1 MAKSKKEAKSKT
13 AKMYMKPSKTNIQ
26 FGCYSERGL
35 MSYFMFIELPELMPK
50 FLQALK
56 FPKGVGSPFNDITI
70 TKAIIFSE
78 LDLGKTVGFGCPD
91 GAIYFEH
98 NGKKKMILIEVK
110 ANETYED
117 SCKLKETKKKKD
129 DPNEEEN
136 SQEYED
142 GYNSTIKGQLE
153 LRWRMKELL
162 LNKCFCDNKLTPYS
176 EGKKYLREI
185 ESMRVFYSSKN
196 SQPHDEFYTDEK
208 NSKNTLASWR
218 RLIINETGKDNDK
231 SGVKKFIDELQK
243 CKNDE
248 VYFLVISK
256 DRSNPF
262 DIRSNLPRCFTI
274 IKDDSEKNFT
284 TQQTDANYWEKAKTQ
299 FCWLP
304 ITKIEKFTENYT
316 QDQNAANDGDKLKH
330 PLICDVLKLCIA
342 NNWKNIVYAETHAG
356 AGIYDSSNQKVKK
369 HILSLMCK
377 YVSAKDCQKDN
388 YYFVLKD
395 FWTNSNDFKIE
406 PNSIKYAGSAL
417 LAAIILN
424 KAKNDDNEF
433 LFTLRLTEN
442 IAIPFLSLKECLK
455 KVLPESMDLEDK
467 SLIRQDN
474 FKENLEWLTLTEN
487 QESILF
493 IDPYRLS
500 ESSNEKG
507 AFCKETLK
515 DILTKM
521 KEKDSIVGLWFSTDR
536 DSNQKKLP
544 DQIKSTIVDNCG
556 VNNFRLFSY
565 GKFKFYWIGFG
576 KGVDVVKKMHNDEN
590 LQKRWFGLPIKEEP
604 NV

>member
-50 FLQALK
+50 FLQALS
-56 FPKGVGSPFNDITI
+56 FPEGVESPFNEITI

-91 GAIYFEH
+91 GAIYFEY
-98 NGKKKMILIEVK
+98 KKDDETISTMILIEVK

-185 ESMRVFYSSKN
+185 ERMRNFYSSKN

-256 DRSNPF
+256 GKSNPF
-262 DIRSNLPRCFTI
+262 DIGSNLPRCSTI
-274 IKDDSEKNFT
+274 EKKSGNKL
-284 TQQTDANYWEKAKTQ
+284 DEYSCEELPWKNAKKQ

-304 ITKIEKFTENYT
+304 ITWIENEDPT
-316 QDQNAANDGDKLKH
+316 
-330 PLICDVLKLCIA
+330 
-342 NNWKNIVYAETHAG
+342 KNRE
-356 AGIYDSSNQKVKK
+356 
-369 HILSLMCK
+369 
-377 YVSAKDCQKDN
+377 
-388 YYFVLKD
+388 
-395 FWTNSNDFKIE
+395 
-406 PNSIKYAGSAL
+406 
-417 LAAIILN
+417 
-424 KAKNDDNEF
+424 
-433 LFTLRLTEN
+433 
-442 IAIPFLSLKECLK
+442 
-455 KVLPESMDLEDK
+455 
-467 SLIRQDN
+467 
-474 FKENLEWLTLTEN
+474 
-487 QESILF
+487 
-493 IDPYRLS
+493 
-500 ESSNEKG
+500 
-507 AFCKETLK
+507 
-515 DILTKM
+515 
-521 KEKDSIVGLWFSTDR
+521 
-536 DSNQKKLP
+536 
-544 DQIKSTIVDNCG
+544 
-556 VNNFRLFSY
+556 
-565 GKFKFYWIGFG
+565 
-576 KGVDVVKKMHNDEN
+576 
-590 LQKRWFGLPIKEEP
+590 
-604 NV
+604 